1 MRRGDEMKRAR
12 RPPLHPNCRSTLIPV
27 VDLIDPKTGEK
38 IEETAE
44 RPAQNADGTY
54 SQVAAKTTFKD
65 YFESQSETFQREWL
79 GEKRFELWKSGKLKF
94 EDLAK
99 PATSY
104 RATTADLTSPEEPPK
119 PEPAPVADSPR
130 LTGAAKSF
138 VETLRARR
146 QKTLSADEAVSLE
159 AQESAYAAQRVA
171 AAEANRN
178 ARNLEAEFREV
189 NLQALREKDPAKKK
203 ELDERE
209 AKTLRALAQARKE
222 AKTAIEAAEMAERE
236 RAGTIDVDA
245 FLSALF
251 GDDGDGENVFDDDK
265 IAAIEKVFDAQGVG
279 GAARP
284 ILERYNRIARYL
296 GFSEADKDW
305 KKYGFEELEQ
315 ILFVDL
321 PENAGGEYDDNYCC
335 INLNANELKT
345 RREASSSFAH
355 EVGHWFELRVLG
367 VDSAIKTEEWLRD
380 AINAPPR
387 RSDKEL
393 ERLGSTFWT
402 LYDLRR
408 CDVTFWRPDYYAA
421 REYPTHSGNDYN
433 YTPYHPTEVM
443 STAFEGLLTD
453 PEAFARSAPEQFNR
467 VIQAFEDFRKARSKN
482 VDKSNKAPR
491 SDDAKAQT
499 TKTDASRSVVE
510 ERREPLFKGP
520 ATRGTVVPFE
530 LNFSPRVVEFVESVK
545 QSGEFWPDDTKPSNG
560 KRYRDALDKA
570 QRRVQKS
577 GDFSPEELDEIREAL
592 IFENMQRNEAEA
604 RALLAKEGRE
614 ILPLEAREKH
624 FPFEGRKLPGNVKD
638 FRKEDGI
645 VAPCTVDLYD
655 ENGRWLQRRWYDA
668 NGEAEQDYDAAH
680 LGKDVKKSHIFPHI
694 HAWVKNDKPQD
705 DKNSKTTRKRLEGAF
720 MPFEKIIKND
730 EMDKQ

>member
-1 MRRGDEMKRAR
+1 Q
-12 RPPLHPNCRSTLIPV
+12 P
-27 VDLIDPKTGEK
+27 
-38 IEETAE
+38 
-44 RPAQNADGTY
+44 
-54 SQVAAKTTFKD
+54 
-65 YFESQSETFQREWL
+65 ETFQREWL
-79 GEKRFELWKSGKLKF
+79 GEKRFELWKSGQLKF

-104 RATTADLTSPEEPPK
+104 RATTDDLTPPEEPPK

-146 QKTLSADEAVSLE
+146 QKTLSADEAAAIE
-159 AQESAYAAQRVA
+159 AQESVYAAQRVA

-203 ELDERE
+203 ELDELE

-222 AKTAIEAAEMAERE
+222 AEAAIDAAETAERE

-265 IAAIEKVFDAQGVG
+265 IAAIEKIFDAQGVG

-305 KKYGFEELEQ
+305 KKYGFEELGQ
-315 ILFVDL
+315 VLFVDL
-321 PENAGGEYDDNYCC
+321 PENAGGEYDDNNCC
-335 INLNANELKT
+335 INLNANGLKT

-393 ERLGSTFWT
+393 DRLGSTFWT

-421 REYPTHSGNDYN
+421 REYPTHYGNDYN

-453 PEAFARSAPEQFNR
+453 PEAFARSSPEQFNR

-482 VDKSNKAPR
+482 VDKPNKAPR
-491 SDDAKAQT
+491 SADAKAQAPQADEEFDLAASSEGLAQRFKRLAGFSSSSKAAT
-499 TKTDASRSVVE
+499 ETREKLKIDADYSKIPRDVAEEMNKELEKALEKFGSFGFVEKIEALDRTNALGSYDGKKGIIKLRPDLDLDGLKDEMEKSFKDDPRAYATRSRRHALRHEIGHAIMQAVKNKHFDTMGRLSELETQWE
-510 ERREPLFKGP
+510 EREKKLKKLCREVLDNPALASTRAMANQFELVAEAFAVALLDDFEKKVIFKG
-520 ATRGTVVPFE
+520 GKKE
-530 LNFSPRVVEFVESVK
+530 L
-545 QSGEFWPDDTKPSNG
+545 
-560 KRYRDALDKA
+560 A
-570 QRRVQKS
+570 
-577 GDFSPEELDEIREAL
+577 
-592 IFENMQRNEAEA
+592 
-604 RALLAKEGRE
+604 
-614 ILPLEAREKH
+614 
-624 FPFEGRKLPGNVKD
+624 VKD
-638 FRKEDGI
+638 AF
-645 VAPCTVDLYD
+645 
-655 ENGRWLQRRWYDA
+655 
-668 NGEAEQDYDAAH
+668 AAKVI
-680 LGKDVKKSHIFPHI
+680 LTLI
-694 HAWVKNDKPQD
+694 
-705 DKNSKTTRKRLEGAF
+705 GAL
-720 MPFEKIIKND
+720 
-730 EMDKQ
+730 

>member
-1 MRRGDEMKRAR
+1 MKRAR

-27 VDLIDPKTGEK
+27 VDLIDPETGEK

-44 RPAQNADGTY
+44 RPAQNADGSY

-65 YFESQSETFQREWL
+65 YFESQPETFQRAWL

-99 PATSY
+99 PATTY
-104 RATTADLTSPEEPPK
+104 RATPADLTPPEEPPK

-138 VETLRARR
+138 VDKIRERR
-146 QKTLSADEAVSLE
+146 RKTLSADEAAAIE

-203 ELDERE
+203 ELDELE

-222 AKTAIEAAEMAERE
+222 AETAIEAAETAERE

-251 GDDGDGENVFDDDK
+251 GDDGDGKNVFDDDK
-265 IAAIEKVFDAQGVG
+265 IAAIEKIFDAQGVG

-315 ILFVDL
+315 VLFVDL

-335 INLNANELKT
+335 INLNANGLKT

-393 ERLGSTFWT
+393 DRLGSTFWT

-453 PEAFARSAPEQFNR
+453 PEAFARSSPEQFNR

-482 VDKSNKAPR
+482 VDKPNKAPR

-499 TKTDASRSVVE
+499 TKTDAPRSVVE
-510 ERREPLFKGP
+510 ERREPLFKGD
-520 ATRGTVVPFE
+520 ARFG
-530 LNFSPRVVEFVESVK
+530 
-545 QSGEFWPDDTKPSNG
+545 D
-560 KRYRDALDKA
+560 RDA
-570 QRRVQKS
+570 
-577 GDFSPEELDEIREAL
+577 F
-592 IFENMQRNEAEA
+592 
-604 RALLAKEGRE
+604 AKFLSESTKKE
-614 ILPLEAREKH
+614 
-624 FPFEGRKLPGNVKD
+624 
-638 FRKEDGI
+638 RKE
-645 VAPCTVDLYD
+645 T
-655 ENGRWLQRRWYDA
+655 
-668 NGEAEQDYDAAH
+668 
-680 LGKDVKKSHIFPHI
+680 LGKDLAFAYHSKQLNDDELFDALEQGKTAAELQRDGVYIEHDAFP
-694 HAWVKNDKPQD
+694 VKNPKSPTPEEIAA
-705 DKNSKTTRKRLEGAF
+705 NRKREEDEHVRPLLAFWGRTLGPEGPREKNVVLPDNFKEDEKFTGAPNSSAEYYQEGKVKYRLYYDAEGCLEYVDDYSHGNIENHGGPHRHVFFGRAHCF
-720 MPFEKIIKND
+720 AIDIK
-730 EMDKQ
+730 EIQ

>member
-1 MRRGDEMKRAR
+1 MT
-12 RPPLHPNCRSTLIPV
+12 P
-27 VDLIDPKTGEK
+27 
-38 IEETAE
+38 
-44 RPAQNADGTY
+44 
-54 SQVAAKTTFKD
+54 
-65 YFESQSETFQREWL
+65 
-79 GEKRFELWKSGKLKF
+79 
-94 EDLAK
+94 
-99 PATSY
+99 
-104 RATTADLTSPEEPPK
+104 PEEPPK

-130 LTGAAKSF
+130 VDGAAKSF

-146 QKTLSADEAVSLE
+146 QKTLSADEAAAIE
-159 AQESAYAAQRVA
+159 AQESVYAAQRVA

-178 ARNLEAEFREV
+178 ARNLETEFREV

-222 AKTAIEAAEMAERE
+222 AKAAIEAAETAERE

-265 IAAIEKVFDAQGVG
+265 IAAIEKIFDAQGVG

-284 ILERYNRIARYL
+284 IMERYNRIARYL

-315 ILFVDL
+315 VLFVDL

-345 RREASSSFAH
+345 RREVSSSFAH

-421 REYPTHSGNDYN
+421 REYPTHYGNDYN

-453 PEAFARSAPEQFNR
+453 PEAFARSSPEQFNR

-482 VDKSNKAPR
+482 VDKPNKAPR
-491 SDDAKAQT
+491 SDDAKKPNAP
-499 TKTDASRSVVE
+499 RSVVE
-510 ERREPLFKGP
+510 ERREPLSKGK
-520 ATRGTVVPFE
+520 TRFG
-530 LNFSPRVVEFVESVK
+530 
-545 QSGEFWPDDTKPSNG
+545 D
-560 KRYRDALDKA
+560 RDA
-570 QRRVQKS
+570 
-577 GDFSPEELDEIREAL
+577 F
-592 IFENMQRNEAEA
+592 
-604 RALLAKEGRE
+604 AKFLSASTKKE
-614 ILPLEAREKH
+614 
-624 FPFEGRKLPGNVKD
+624 
-638 FRKEDGI
+638 RKE
-645 VAPCTVDLYD
+645 P
-655 ENGRWLQRRWYDA
+655 
-668 NGEAEQDYDAAH
+668 
-680 LGKDVKKSHIFPHI
+680 LGKDLAFAYHSKQLNDGELFGALEQGKTAAELQRDGVYIEHDAFP
-694 HAWVKNDKPQD
+694 VKNPKRPTPEEIAA
-705 DKNSKTTRKRLEGAF
+705 NRKREEDEHVRPLLAYWERTLGPEGPREKNVVLPPDFDEKEKFTGEPNSSAEYYQDGKIKYRLYYDTEGRLEYVDDFSHNNIENHGGPHRHVFFDHAHSQPIN
-720 MPFEKIIKND
+720 MN
-730 EMDKQ
+730 EML